1 MTDPVTSA
9 FEEGGLTADSAVLA
23 AMQALGGDATI
34 ADVERWIVLN
44 NFGAWKDI
52 GTTMSDLAG
61 TASSSGYPEERQV
74 LVRVAKGR
82 YRLRAGEPAE
92 VAATVKAGL
101 SRKAFIEAQGATCR
115 NWTWSWSF
123 INESRRMII
132 FGAWDMHTAGNRS
145 LSLDEAWATTPAG
158 KRSPAYPQSRE
169 HVRLVAEEG
178 YALYTFP
185 MKHSSELHNAEGI
198 GPAKI
203 AGFTPALTPRSL
215 VRAGAK
221 WYASD
226 DEGPSLMPEQMDST
240 ESHREGAGVQ
250 VTVNGYERNAKARQA
265 CIAHYGAACQI
276 CRFDFAQFY
285 GPMGRGVIHVHH
297 RAQLARRDGEYEVDP
312 IRDLIPV
319 CPNCHAM
326 IHLTREPLEPE
337 ALQSLIKA
345 NGARQTA

>member
-1 MTDPVTSA
+1 MNESVKSDNTN
-9 FEEGGLTADSAVLA
+9 GRLTAEGAVLA
-23 AMQALGGDATI
+23 AMKALGGEATI
-34 ADVERWIVLN
+34 AEVAQWIIDN

-61 TASSSGYPEERQV
+61 TASSSGYPMERQV
-74 LVRVAKGR
+74 LVRVANGR
-82 YRLRAGEPAE
+82 YRLRDGEPAE
-92 VAATVKAGL
+92 LAATAKAGI

-145 LSLDEAWATTPAG
+145 LILDEAWATKPAG

-169 HVRLVAEEG
+169 HVRLIEEEG
-178 YALYTFP
+178 YVLYTFP
-185 MKHSSELHNAEGI
+185 MKHSSELRNAEGI

-203 AGFTPALTPRSL
+203 AGFTPELTRRSL
-215 VRAGAK
+215 VRASSK

-226 DEGPSLMPEQMDST
+226 DEGSSRMAEQIDST
-240 ESHREGAGVQ
+240 ESFREGATVQ
-250 VTVNGYERNAKARQA
+250 VTVNGYERNPKARRA
-265 CIAHYGAACQI
+265 CIAHYGAVCQI
-276 CRFDFAQFY
+276 CLFDFAKFY

-297 RAQLARRDGEYEVDP
+297 RTQLASRDGEYEVDP

-337 ALQSLIKA
+337 ALTALIAEQREAKA
-345 NGARQTA
+345 